1 MTTDGSI
8 ENVYLNVRTALDMG
22 YKLLDTAVMYGNE
35 EEIGEIFYTVFINPS
50 FNIESIWILEEIL
63 SVSVEVWTSLS

>member
-1 MTTDGSI
+1 MMTGGSI

-35 EEIGEIFYTVFINPS
+35 EEIGEIF
-50 FNIESIWILEEIL
+50 
-63 SVSVEVWTSLS
+63 